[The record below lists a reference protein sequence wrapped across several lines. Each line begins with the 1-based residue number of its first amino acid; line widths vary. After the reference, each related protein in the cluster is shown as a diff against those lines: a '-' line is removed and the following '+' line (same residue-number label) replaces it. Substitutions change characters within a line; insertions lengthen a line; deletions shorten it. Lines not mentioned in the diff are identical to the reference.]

1 MKRRVSRIKIGV
13 IVITCLLVLYPISKI
28 RKTKPKIEG
37 GRIVTENIWE
47 EEERKELWKESIWKK
62 ISGNYVM
69 TDFWRSAYWFR
80 DVEHNLIHK
89 SEIDLLKGKPVIIEE
104 NYIMVYRTSYQI
116 TGYYGA
122 APQIEERIVT
132 DFSYEVRNIPYE
144 ELMFESTWMDSSRL
158 LMEIIIGKKDRYIKI
173 VITDPNAKHEFD
185 TVDFW
190 IVDENKLYIS
200 YGYAGFILERTED
213 KVRDI
218 NDNGKKK

>member
-69 TDFWRSAYWFR
+69 TDFWTSVYWFR
-80 DVEHNLIHK
+80 NVEHNMLHK
-89 SEIDLLKGKPVIIEE
+89 SEVDLLKGKPVIIEE

-116 TGYYGA
+116 TGYYGV

-132 DFSYEVRNIPYE
+132 DFSYEVKSVPYE
-144 ELMFESTWMDSSRL
+144 KIYLESYHWDSSRTL
-158 LMEIIIGKKDRYIKI
+158 IEAITGEKERYIKI

-213 KVRDI
+213 KMGDI
-218 NDNGKKK
+218 NDDGKKK

>member
-1 MKRRVSRIKIGV
+1 MKRKVSKIKIGV
-13 IVITCLLVLYPISKI
+13 IVIICLLVLYPISKI

-69 TDFWRSAYWFR
+69 TDFWTSVYWFR
-80 DVEHNLIHK
+80 NVEHNMLHK
-89 SEIDLLKGKPVIIEE
+89 SEVDLLKGKPVILEE

-185 TVDFW
+185 TVNFW

>member
-1 MKRRVSRIKIGV
+1 MERKVFRIKIGI

-69 TDFWRSAYWFR
+69 TDFWRTAHWFR
-80 DVEHNLIHK
+80 NVEHNLIHK

-116 TGYYGA
+116 TGYYRA

-200 YGYAGFILERTED
+200 YGYAGFILERT
-213 KVRDI
+213 
-218 NDNGKKK
+218 N

>member
-1 MKRRVSRIKIGV
+1 M
-13 IVITCLLVLYPISKI
+13 TFFW
-28 RKTKPKIEG
+28 KT
-37 GRIVTENIWE
+37 
-47 EEERKELWKESIWKK
+47 
-62 ISGNYVM
+62 
-69 TDFWRSAYWFR
+69 AYWFR
-80 DVEHNLIHK
+80 NVEHNLIHK

-116 TGYYGA
+116 TGYYRA

-200 YGYAGFILERTED
+200 YGYAGFILERT
-213 KVRDI
+213 
-218 NDNGKKK
+218 N

>member
-1 MKRRVSRIKIGV
+1 MLFRS
-13 IVITCLLVLYPISKI
+13 TCLLVLYPISKI

-69 TDFWRSAYWFR
+69 TDFWRTAYWFR
-80 DVEHNLIHK
+80 NVEHNLIHK

-116 TGYYGA
+116 TGYYRA

-200 YGYAGFILERTED
+200 YGYAGFILERT
-213 KVRDI
+213 
-218 NDNGKKK
+218 N

>member
-1 MKRRVSRIKIGV
+1 MKRKVSKIKIGV
-13 IVITCLLVLYPISKI
+13 IVIICLLVLYPISKI

-69 TDFWRSAYWFR
+69 TDFWTSVYWFR
-80 DVEHNLIHK
+80 NVEHNMLHK
-89 SEIDLLKGKPVIIEE
+89 SEVDLLKGKPVILEE

-144 ELMFESTWMDSSRL
+144 ELMFESMHLDSSRL
-158 LMEIIIGKKDRYIKI
+158 LMEAIIGKKDRYIKI

-200 YGYAGFILERTED
+200 YGDAGFILER
-213 KVRDI
+213 
-218 NDNGKKK
+218 